1 MCTRLC
7 AEPLCWAS
15 LCALPKLTLCLI
27 KLITQATY
35 CHFSNYYPN
44 EAHCRYAGMQR
55 LWLASLMGFFFVWDK
70 NLMLLPAYV
79 ASGSNSFFLHFSVG
93 IICTLV
99 IVLFLHISTLTLVR
113 LDRSEKNIQLCF
125 NFFSLAEVYLFPKCL
140 LVWLEP
146 EFSPQGEITEVG

>member
-27 KLITQATY
+27 KLIIQATY

-79 ASGSNSFFLHFSVG
+79 ASGSNSFFFFYIFQLVLSVLWLLSYLCQHSNIG
-93 IICTLV
+93 KIRSL
-99 IVLFLHISTLTLVR
+99 SLTPNSPMFVKYLY
-113 LDRSEKNIQLCF
+113 
-125 NFFSLAEVYLFPKCL
+125 SLIWKYWHWYTDKHWYCVSWRKR
-140 LVWLEP
+140 
-146 EFSPQGEITEVG
+146 